1 MLQDDYM
8 LNQITFIWKLG
19 DNSGFNWETSQVSSK
34 VAALVLHFH
43 ELFHIFVNTCFCLF
57 LTHFYQTTV
66 DSRCCVSFCCTAKW
80 FSYTYAYI
88 IFHYGLS
95 QDIED
100 SSLCYTVRP
109 CLFIRYIIVCIC
121 SSKAPNPSLPYPCPL
136 GNHKSVV
143 YISESVERCIHLCQI
158 LDFTCNWY
166 HMVFVLLC
174 LTYLVWSSPGPSVLL

>member
-1 MLQDDYM
+1 MEKSVASSIFFFYWSFIFSNFSRLCLSEFLLEHIGSFQDV
-8 LNQITFIWKLG
+8 G
-19 DNSGFNWETSQVSSK
+19 SSIILRK
-34 VAALVLHFH
+34 ISIIISL
-43 ELFHIFVNTCFCLF
+43 IINFCLF
-57 LTHFYQTTV
+57 SSDINDTFGSPLLAFYISHYTLFIHFYWSIV
-66 DSRCCVSFCCTAKW
+66 DLQCCVSFCCTAKW

-143 YISESVERCIHLCQI
+143 YISESVAI
-158 LDFTCNWY
+158 
-166 HMVFVLLC
+166 
-174 LTYLVWSSPGPSVLL
+174 S